1 MLGKF
6 GTAAWLEPQERFSTG
21 LVTGLDFPAVQRHEC
36 LRVAVFPGSL
46 SQGVEREEVYPRN
59 VAINEEDDWTSF
71 DYDEMGGRIVLGT
84 SFGKIVVIK
93 V

>member
-1 MLGKF
+1 
-6 GTAAWLEPQERFSTG
+6 
-21 LVTGLDFPAVQRHEC
+21 
-36 LRVAVFPGSL
+36 L